1 LRAKFRL
8 PPVRKRFPRGRP
20 GGFDGPDLNP
30 EGSPTETPPYPDSG
44 TRAGRDA
51 WILARRE
58 GIARNAVL
66 DPRRPSHWLR
76 ESEPDPDGG
85 QATILTVF
93 LTNRECPWRC
103 LMCDLWRHTL
113 EEPVPEGAI
122 PEQVRIALDEDRRR
136 PTEPPRWLKLYNAGS
151 FFDAGAIPRQDLPA
165 IAQHARA
172 FKRLVVEC
180 HPGLVRD
187 ATVLPFR
194 EALGADTTLELAL
207 GLETAHPGVLERL
220 NKGVDL
226 EGFRRAAEWTR
237 RHGLGLRVFV
247 LVRPPFLDESE
258 ALDWAC
264 RSIGFAFDCGAQT
277 VSLIPTRAG
286 NGALEWLA
294 ARGQFAPP
302 RPETLEAALA
312 HGLSLGRGRV
322 FADTWDLD
330 RLEPDPVRR
339 LSLRQR
345 LEQANRTQQVDKG

>member
-1 LRAKFRL
+1 
-8 PPVRKRFPRGRP
+8 
-20 GGFDGPDLNP
+20 LNP
-30 EGSPTETPPYPDSG
+30 EPAPSETDPYPD

-51 WILARRE
+51 WILARRT
-58 GIARNAVL
+58 GIDRTVGL
-66 DPRRPSHWLR
+66 DPWRPSHWLR
-76 ESEPDPDGG
+76 ETEPDPSGG
-85 QATILTVF
+85 QARILTVF

-113 EEPVPEGAI
+113 EETVPLGAV
-122 PEQVRIALDEDRRR
+122 PAQVRIAREEDRLRAS
-136 PTEPPRWLKLYNAGS
+136 EPPRWIKLYNAGS
-151 FFDAGAIPRQDLPA
+151 FFEHRAIPREDLPE
-165 IAQHARA
+165 IARQARD
-172 FKRLVVEC
+172 FGRLVVEC

-187 ATVLPFR
+187 TTVLPFR
-194 EALGADTTLELAL
+194 EALGAGTTLELAL

-226 EGFRRAAEWTR
+226 GGFRRAAEWTR
-237 RHGLGLRVFV
+237 NHGMDLRVFV
-247 LVRPPFLDESE
+247 LVRPPFLDEAE
-258 ALDWAC
+258 ALEWAC
-264 RSIGFAFDCGAQT
+264 RSIDFAFDCGAQT

-312 HGLSLGRGRV
+312 HGLGLDRGRV

-339 LSLRQR
+339 ESLRRR
-345 LEQANRTQQVDKG
+345 LEEANRTQRMRSV